1 MVVTQLTSRKILGIN
16 QRTYQRLK
24 VALTLNLRRQLLI
37 AVCDNTVLQNQ
48 LATQLELDI
57 AQAKTAGKRAE
68 DALQSRPTRLAQL
81 SLEAEHPDLI
91 KQVINW
97 LQPQPQGETPS
108 LQVLGIEQMTRQ
120 SLMLQ
125 HHFFQS
131 LDKIDRLLP
140 RLESSLLIWLPWP
153 WFRAI
158 QQSAPNFWQW
168 RSGVFEFVSDPS
180 PIGMTH
186 IEVGPGD
193 QRKQIK
199 FTHTDGAPSKTADQR
214 PASKQLSEQLP
225 GKLYGDLGNGDT
237 PAAQSQDQSQA
248 KPEDS
253 EAEALEKRNRYESPK
268 VDLHKTESRNPETRN
283 VTAES
288 SSSDLWT
295 LLSEDLAR
303 LERDGIDIEGLL
315 PSESSTAETP
325 PSESLGSDGALPSAL
340 PTEEPDEALLK
351 SNLDDR
357 GVNNASPSA
366 DELDQISAQELPQSP
381 FDRLTALKR
390 RNAPPEETAQAY
402 LALGHYYREQIE
414 SGNISSSLIQSAA
427 EAYEEGLRWLPEED
441 PSWGTGLNDLGTL
454 YWMQAQQQTS
464 RDQLLQGMRH
474 SLEIYKQGLA
484 KVNQKLQPE
493 IASRLHSNL
502 GAVHSTLAGYNDAV
516 EHLQQSVNSYR
527 QALPFCAPE
536 QQPEE
541 YATLQNSLG
550 SVYWKLS
557 HYDQPKSCLHR
568 AIAAYN
574 ESLRCRH
581 PEKAPLDYAAVQNNL
596 GIAYWSLAKHERP
609 IFLLK
614 HAIAA
619 YRDALNYR
627 TPNTDP
633 AACAS
638 TYNNLGTAYWEL
650 AGQVDAAADPQNRY
664 QQNAAIAYEAALK
677 AAEQGQSNL
686 DLKSI
691 HHCLGNVY
699 EQLAQKEEQTN
710 VIELQMQRSLNH
722 HLAAIYQL
730 SKTSPNYEP
739 IFSSLVRNVRNHYEL
754 LSTAGQQKAL
764 NQLPAHL
771 LPEVMQSL

>member
-1 MVVTQLTSRKILGIN
+1 MVASQLTSRKILGIN

-37 AVCDNTVLQNQ
+37 AVCDNTILQNQ
-48 LATQLELDI
+48 LASQLEADI
-57 AQAKTAGKRAE
+57 AETTAAGNRAE
-68 DALQSRPTRLAQL
+68 DVLQARPTRLAQL
-81 SLEAEHPDLI
+81 TLEAEHPDLI
-91 KQVINW
+91 TQVIDW
-97 LQPQPQGETPS
+97 LEPQQPGEVPS

-131 LDKIDRLLP
+131 LDDIERLLP
-140 RLESSLLIWLPWP
+140 HLESSLLIWLPWP

-158 QQSAPNFWQW
+158 QQSAPEFWQW
-168 RSGVFEFVSDPS
+168 RSGVFEFVSDPT

-186 IEVGPGD
+186 VEVGPGD
-193 QRKQIK
+193 QRKHIK
-199 FTHTDGAPSKTADQR
+199 FTPSLGTSLFEDEATAKRTNSDPVPGQLYGELEQLTQSSDIFQKRSETKPLDTRPETDVAPQNEAPSTYQG
-214 PASKQLSEQLP
+214 SH
-225 GKLYGDLGNGDT
+225 N
-237 PAAQSQDQSQA
+237 
-248 KPEDS
+248 
-253 EAEALEKRNRYESPK
+253 
-268 VDLHKTESRNPETRN
+268 
-283 VTAES
+283 
-288 SSSDLWT
+288 SDLWT
-295 LLSEDLAR
+295 LLSEDLAK
-303 LERDGIDIEGLL
+303 LEQNANQALSAPA
-315 PSESSTAETP
+315 PSEAAPLVQADRPLGNPNEVRSQPATESESEP
-325 PSESLGSDGALPSAL
+325 PSPQSPKT
-340 PTEEPDEALLK
+340 P
-351 SNLDDR
+351 
-357 GVNNASPSA
+357 ASPQA
-366 DELDQISAQELPQSP
+366 EDNVEEIIPQQSP

-390 RNAPPEETAQAY
+390 KNASPAETAQAY

-414 SGNISSSLIQSAA
+414 SGNISASLIQSAA
-427 EAYEEGLRWLPEED
+427 EAYEEGLRWLPEQD
-441 PSWGTGLNDLGTL
+441 PAWGTGLNDLGTL

-502 GAVHSTLAGYNDAV
+502 GAVYSTLAGYDDAV
-516 EHLQQSVNSYR
+516 ENLQQSVNAYR
-527 QALPFCAPE
+527 QALPFCVPD

-557 HYDQPKSCLHR
+557 HYEQPKSCLHR

-627 TPNTDP
+627 TPHTDP

-650 AGQVDAAADPQNRY
+650 AAQVDESADPHNRY

-699 EQLAQKEEQTN
+699 EQLAQKEDQTSG
-710 VIELQMQRSLNH
+710 VELQMQRSLNH
-722 HLAAIYQL
+722 HLAAIHQL

-754 LSTAGQQKAL
+754 LSIAGQQKAL